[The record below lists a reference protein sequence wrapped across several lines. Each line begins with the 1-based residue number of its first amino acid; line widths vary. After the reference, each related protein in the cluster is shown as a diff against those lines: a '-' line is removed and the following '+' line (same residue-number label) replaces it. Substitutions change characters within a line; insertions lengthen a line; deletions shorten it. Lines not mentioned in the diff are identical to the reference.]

1 MMYMKKYI
9 LLLLFIAQ
17 ALTAFTQPQVFDITT
32 YTPPKGWKKQATEST
47 IQYSKED
54 PAKGTYCLLMLFK
67 ALPGTPDSKKN
78 FDAAWETVVK
88 EVVAVSTAP
97 TMVAPS
103 SENGWEAQS
112 GYAPFSKDGDN
123 GIALL
128 VTSSGFEKMV
138 NILALTNSDVYQQE
152 MTAFLE
158 SVTFKQL
165 TTKPVKTVTNP
176 VKPEPTNTI
185 IQKNGFAFTT
195 TNFDDGWT
203 STVQEDFVS
212 VVKGGIKV
220 LIHYPNKK
228 ADAYNSVLK
237 EGDYNAWNTLV
248 APRYTNL
255 KNLEWKSVQ
264 SWESITFMEGD
275 AMENA
280 TGKTVHIVLFKK
292 HYSTGMGSY
301 LEFVTDNKVA
311 YENEFGPYHNTGFD
325 WDKTAN
331 MQFRNKF
338 AVGASDLK
346 GKWTNNFTGLT
357 QYVYA
362 NTGASA
368 GANTHASNQNF
379 EFGTANT
386 YKWDLTVANGFV
398 GNIKFQSVK
407 ASGKF
412 SLPNNWQVNF
422 SEIEGKP
429 KKYNVYFS
437 CIKGARILWLQD
449 TGYGDYTAFGKS
461 E

>member
-1 MMYMKKYI
+1 MKKNI
-9 LLLLFIAQ
+9 SLLLFITL
-17 ALTAFTQPQVFDITT
+17 ALTGFAQQQVFDITT
-32 YTPPKGWKKQATEST
+32 YTAPKGWKKQSTESI

-54 PAKGTYCLLMLFK
+54 AAKGTYCLLILFK
-67 ALPGTPDSKKN
+67 ALPGTAGSKQN
-78 FDAAWETVVK
+78 FDAAWETVAK
-88 EVVAVSTAP
+88 EMVTVSAAP
-97 TMVAPS
+97 TMLPPS

-112 GYAPFSKDGDN
+112 GFAPFSKDGDN

-128 VTSSGFEKMV
+128 VTSSGFDKMV

-158 SVTFKQL
+158 SVSFKQL
-165 TTKPVKTVTNP
+165 TTAPGKTVTNP
-176 VKPEPTNTI
+176 VKTEPTNTI

-237 EGDYNAWNTLV
+237 DGDYNAWNTLV

-255 KNLEWKSVQ
+255 KYLEWKSIQ

-275 AMENA
+275 ATENA
-280 TGKTVHIVLFKK
+280 TGKTVHIVFFKK

-301 LEFVTDNKVA
+301 LEFVTDNKA
-311 YENEFGPYHNTGFD
+311 MYENEFGAYHNTSFD

-338 AVGASDLK
+338 AVAASDLK
-346 GKWTNNFTGLT
+346 GKWTSNFTGLT
-357 QYVYA
+357 QYVNAY
-362 NTGASA
+362 TGLSA
-368 GANTHASNQNF
+368 GASTHASNQNF
-379 EFGTANT
+379 EFGNGNT
-386 YKWDLTVANGFV
+386 YKWDLGVASGFV
-398 GNIKFQSVK
+398 GNLKFQSAK

-412 SLPNNWQVNF
+412 SIPNNWQINF

>member
-1 MMYMKKYI
+1 MKKNI
-9 LLLLFIAQ
+9 VFLLLIIQAVTGFAQ
-17 ALTAFTQPQVFDITT
+17 QQVFDITT

-54 PAKGTYCLLMLFK
+54 AVKGTYCLLMLFK

-88 EVVAVSTAP
+88 EMVPVSTAP

-103 SENGWEAQS
+103 KENGWEAQS

-128 VTSSGFEKMV
+128 VTSSGFDKMV

-158 SVTFKQL
+158 SVSFKQL
-165 TTKPVKTVTNP
+165 TTAAGKTVTNP
-176 VKPEPTNTI
+176 VKPEPANTI
-185 IQKNGFAFTT
+185 TQKNGFAFTT

-203 STVQEDFVS
+203 STVQEDFVL

-237 EGDYNAWNTLV
+237 DGDYNAWNTLV

-255 KNLEWKSVQ
+255 KTLEWKSIQ

-275 AMENA
+275 ATENT

-301 LEFVTDNKVA
+301 LEFVTDNKAA
-311 YENEFGPYHNTGFD
+311 YENEFGPYHNTSFD

-338 AVGASDLK
+338 AVAASDLK

-357 QYVYA
+357 QYVNA

-368 GANTHASNQNF
+368 GADTHASNQNF
-379 EFGTANT
+379 EFGTGNT
-386 YKWDLTVANGFV
+386 YKWDLSVANGFV

-429 KKYNVYFS
+429 KKYNAYFS

>member
-1 MMYMKKYI
+1 MHMKKYI
-9 LLLLFIAQ
+9 LLLLLIIQ
-17 ALTAFTQPQVFDITT
+17 VLTAFAQPQVFDITT
-32 YTPPKGWKKQATEST
+32 YTAPRGWKKQSTEST
-47 IQYSKED
+47 IRYSKED
-54 PAKGTYCLLMLFK
+54 AAKGTYCLLMLFK
-67 ALPGTPDSKKN
+67 ALPGTPDSKEN
-78 FDAAWETVVK
+78 FNAAWETVVK
-88 EVVAVSTAP
+88 EVVAVSAVP
-97 TMVAPS
+97 TMLAPS

-112 GYAPFSKDGDN
+112 GYAPFTKDGNN

-128 VTSSGFEKMV
+128 VTSSGFNKMV

-152 MTAFLE
+152 MTAFLA
-158 SVTFKQL
+158 SVTLKKL
-165 TTKPVKTVTNP
+165 TAAPGKTPINP
-176 VKPEPTNTI
+176 VKPVQANTI
-185 IQKNGFAFTT
+185 VPKNGFAFTT

-212 VVKGGIKV
+212 VAKGDIRV

-237 EGDYNAWNTLV
+237 EADYNAWNILV
-248 APRYTNL
+248 APRYSSL
-255 KNLEWKSVQ
+255 KNLEWQSIQ
-264 SWESITFMEGD
+264 SWESITFMQGD
-275 AMENA
+275 ATENA

-292 HYSTGMGSY
+292 HYSTGSGSY
-301 LEFVTDNKVA
+301 LEFVTDNKAV
-311 YENEFGPYHNTGFD
+311 YENEFGAYHNTEFD

-338 AVGASDLK
+338 AVAASDLK

-357 QYVYA
+357 QYVHA

-368 GANTHASNQNF
+368 GANTHSSNQNF
-379 EFGTANT
+379 EFGTGNT

-412 SLPNNWQVNF
+412 SLPGNWQVNF

-429 KKYNVYFS
+429 KQYNAYFS

-461 E
+461 D

>member
-1 MMYMKKYI
+1 MKKNI
-9 LLLLFIAQ
+9 SLLLFITL
-17 ALTAFTQPQVFDITT
+17 ALTGFAQQQVFDITT
-32 YTPPKGWKKQATEST
+32 YTAPKGWKKQSTEST

-54 PAKGTYCLLMLFK
+54 AAKGTYCLLILFK
-67 ALPGTPDSKKN
+67 ALPGTADSKQN

-88 EVVAVSTAP
+88 EMVAVSTAP

-103 SENGWEAQS
+103 KENGWEAQS

-128 VTSSGFEKMV
+128 VTSSGFDKMV

-158 SVTFKQL
+158 SVSFKQL
-165 TTKPVKTVTNP
+165 TTAPGKTATNP
-176 VKPEPTNTI
+176 VKTEPTNKI

-220 LIHYPNKK
+220 HIHYPNKK

-237 EGDYNAWNTLV
+237 DGDYNAWNTLV

-255 KNLEWKSVQ
+255 KYLEWKSIQ

-275 AMENA
+275 ATENA

-301 LEFVTDNKVA
+301 LEFVTDNKAA
-311 YENEFGPYHNTGFD
+311 YENEFGPYHNTSFD

-338 AVGASDLK
+338 AVAASDLK
-346 GKWTNNFTGLT
+346 GKWTSNFTGLT
-357 QYVYA
+357 QYVNAY
-362 NTGASA
+362 TGLSA
-368 GANTHASNQNF
+368 GASTHASNQNF
-379 EFGTANT
+379 EFGNGNT
-386 YKWDLTVANGFV
+386 YKWDLGVASGFV
-398 GNIKFQSVK
+398 GNLKFQSVK

-412 SLPNNWQVNF
+412 SVPNNWQINF

-429 KKYNVYFS
+429 KKYNAYFS
-437 CIKGARILWLQD
+437 CIKGARMLWLQD

>member
-1 MMYMKKYI
+1 MKKNI
-9 LLLLFIAQ
+9 VLLLLMMQ
-17 ALTAFTQPQVFDITT
+17 VLTAFAQPQVFDITT
-32 YTPPKGWKKQATEST
+32 YTAPRGWKKQTTEST
-47 IQYSKED
+47 IQFSKED
-54 PAKGTYCLLMLFK
+54 AAKGTYCLLMLFK
-67 ALPGTPDSKKN
+67 ALPGAPDSKDN

-88 EVVAVSTAP
+88 EVVTVSAAP
-97 TMVAPS
+97 TMLTPS

-112 GYAPFSKDGDN
+112 GYAPFTKDGDN

-128 VTSSGFEKMV
+128 VTSSGFNKMV

-158 SVTFKQL
+158 SITLKKMPPAPNK
-165 TTKPVKTVTNP
+165 TATPPTKPEKTNP
-176 VKPEPTNTI
+176 VA
-185 IQKNGFAFTT
+185 QKVGFAFTT

-212 VVKGGIKV
+212 VAKGSIRV
-220 LIHYPNKK
+220 LVHYPNKK

-237 EGDYNAWNTLV
+237 EGDYTAWNTLV
-248 APRYTNL
+248 ATRYTNL
-255 KNLEWKSVQ
+255 KNLEWKSIQ

-275 AMENA
+275 ATENA
-280 TGKTVHIVLFKK
+280 TGKPVHIIFFKK
-292 HYSTGMGSY
+292 HYSTGTGSY
-301 LEFVTDNKVA
+301 LEFVTDNKAA
-311 YENEFGPYHNTGFD
+311 YENEFGTYHNTEFD
-325 WDKTAN
+325 WEKTAN

-338 AVGASDLK
+338 AVAATDLK

-368 GANTHASNQNF
+368 GANTHSSNQNF
-379 EFGTANT
+379 EFGTGNT

-398 GNIKFQSVK
+398 GNIKFQNVK
-407 ASGKF
+407 ANGKF
-412 SLPNNWQVNF
+412 SLTGNWQVNF

-429 KKYNVYFS
+429 KKYNAYFS

-449 TGYGDYTAFGKS
+449 TGYGDYTAFGKID
-461 E
+461 

>member
-1 MMYMKKYI
+1 MMYMKKNI
-9 LLLLFIAQ
+9 VSLLFIAQ
-17 ALTAFTQPQVFDITT
+17 AVTAFTQSQVFDITT
-32 YTPPKGWKKQATEST
+32 YTAPKGWKKQATEST

-54 PAKGTYCLLMLFK
+54 ATKGTYCLLMLFK
-67 ALPGTPDSKKN
+67 ALPGTPDSRKN
-78 FDAAWETVVK
+78 FDAAWESVVK
-88 EVVAVSTAP
+88 EVVPVSTAP

-103 SENGWEAQS
+103 KENGWEAQS

-128 VTSSGFEKMV
+128 VTSTGFDKMV

-158 SVTFKQL
+158 SVSFKQL
-165 TTKPVKTVTNP
+165 TTAPGKTVTNP
-176 VKPEPTNTI
+176 VKTEPTNKI

-220 LIHYPNKK
+220 RIHYPNKK

-255 KNLEWKSVQ
+255 KNLEWKSIQ

-275 AMENA
+275 ATENA

-301 LEFVTDNKVA
+301 LEFVTDNKAA
-311 YENEFGPYHNTGFD
+311 YENEFGPYHNTSFD

-338 AVGASDLK
+338 AVAASDLK

-357 QYVYA
+357 QYVNA

-368 GANTHASNQNF
+368 GADTHASNQNF
-379 EFGTANT
+379 EFGTTNT

-398 GNIKFQSVK
+398 GNIKFQNVK
-407 ASGKF
+407 SSGKF
-412 SLPNNWQVNF
+412 SLPNNWQINF

>member
-1 MMYMKKYI
+1 MHMNKNI
-9 LLLLFIAQ
+9 LFLLLIIQAVTGFAQ
-17 ALTAFTQPQVFDITT
+17 TQVFDITT
-32 YTPPKGWKKQATEST
+32 YTAPRGWKKQSTEST

-54 PAKGTYCLLMLFK
+54 AAKGTYCLLMLFK
-67 ALPGTPDSKKN
+67 ALPGAPDSKSN

-88 EVVAVSTAP
+88 EMVAVSSAP

-112 GYAPFSKDGDN
+112 GYAPFTKDGDN

-128 VTSSGFEKMV
+128 VTSSGFNKMV

-158 SVTFKQL
+158 SVSFKQL
-165 TTKPVKTVTNP
+165 TTAPVKTATNP
-176 VKPEPTNTI
+176 VKPEPANTVV
-185 IQKNGFAFTT
+185 QKNGFAFTT

-220 LIHYPNKK
+220 LVHYPNKK

-237 EGDYNAWNTLV
+237 EEDYNAWNTLV

-255 KNLEWKSVQ
+255 KNLEWQSIQ
-264 SWESITFMEGD
+264 SWESITFMQGD
-275 AMENA
+275 ATENA

-301 LEFVTDNKVA
+301 LEFVTDNKAA

-325 WDKTAN
+325 WEKTAN

-357 QYVYA
+357 QYVNA

-368 GANTHASNQNF
+368 GADTHSSNQNF
-379 EFGTANT
+379 EFRTANT

-398 GNIKFQSVK
+398 GNIKFQNVK

-412 SLPNNWQVNF
+412 SLTGNWQVNF

-429 KKYNVYFS
+429 KKYNAYFS

-449 TGYGDYTAFGKS
+449 TGYGDYSAFGKVD
-461 E
+461 